1 MAGQTTVALCGF
13 DIRDMTDIENV
24 LSQHYRV
31 LCCDRAEDLGQLVLE
46 ETIEL
51 VVCWYGRQK
60 IEMVHTLGHLRVT
73 DPQIVRIMGGD
84 FDEHTIDELTRPLLL
99 INCFRSTGR
108 RLKLI
113 C

>member
-46 ETIEL
+46 AFRHQ
-51 VVCWYGRQK
+51 GRQQLLHCFNFRPEQTGEPGAAGQMLQRWAG
-60 IEMVHTLGHLRVT
+60 IG
-73 DPQIVRIMGGD
+73 PQ
-84 FDEHTIDELTRPLLL
+84 
-99 INCFRSTGR
+99 R
-108 RLKLI
+108 REQGP
-113 C
+113 